1 VPVRKQPT
9 RIVSRKRKRVDT
21 FEDIV
26 LGVSETDYVPVQRQF
41 RQKGKKDKEVNG
53 KRDIALEKLVQM
65 QEELSKMIA
74 AYQQERGV
82 A

>member
-1 VPVRKQPT
+1 MPVRKQPT

-41 RQKGKKDKEVNG
+41 RQKGKKDKEING

>member
-41 RQKGKKDKEVNG
+41 RQKGKKDKEING